1 MMKNKGRLAQ
11 TLVFFYAF
19 ILGSFGHPLL
29 LETSYLLIHEGKD
42 SLDRVEIGERRKKLT
57 NPCKNSQNVI

>member
-11 TLVFFYAF
+11 TLVFSMPF

-42 SLDRVEIGERRKKLT
+42 SLDRVENWGKEKKVDKPLQKST
-57 NPCKNSQNVI
+57 